1 MSDNAID
8 RRRFLTAAALTA
20 GAAALPGGL
29 LSGRA
34 VAAVPPQITLPERGI
49 HDTSPASSWTDGF
62 LTGNGEYGAVLY
74 GAPALEKV
82 VLNHHR
88 LVLPVSMRSSYAGW

>member
-1 MSDNAID
+1 MTASPID

-34 VAAVPPQITLPERGI
+34 EAAVPPQITLPERGI
-49 HDTSPASSWTDGF
+49 HDTSPSDRHRVT
-62 LTGNGEYGAVLY
+62 
-74 GAPALEKV
+74 APGC
-82 VLNHHR
+82 
-88 LVLPVSMRSSYAGW
+88 LPGR